1 MLGINILYNVLADV
15 IEMELIIAEKIGDNC
30 QDAGDYAV
38 FESEFK
44 PRMRKLSKTYA
55 ALKGRPEVKLDV

>member
-1 MLGINILYNVLADV
+1 MLGINMLYDILADV
-15 IEMELIIAEKIGDNC
+15 IEMELVIAAKIGDDC
-30 QDAGDYAV
+30 QTAEDCAI

-55 ALKGRPEVKLDV
+55 ALKGKTEINLDI

>member
-1 MLGINILYNVLADV
+1 
-15 IEMELIIAEKIGDNC
+15 MELIIAEKIGDNC